1 MKWFQC
7 LGNKPRPGSGER
19 SQRRF
24 RPRELVGAL
33 TRTPTAV
40 RSSQAFLETARSDLS
55 RSRRTFVSSRDM
67 GVPVRVGR
75 AGHPEQRAGS
85 VGLHPDRESVQNEFE
100 TAEEVLVGFLVCG
113 FFVREH
119 LGSEH
124 RRGLRKPFRV
134 DKML

>member
-1 MKWFQC
+1 EGHSSPPAQRQWAGRVLAVSVQVVVAHVN
-7 LGNKPRPGSGER
+7 LTQRGSPGWSIRPPRD
-19 SQRRF
+19 QN
-24 RPRELVGAL
+24 L
-33 TRTPTAV
+33 
-40 RSSQAFLETARSDLS
+40 
-55 RSRRTFVSSRDM
+55 SSRDT
-67 GVPVRVGR
+67 GVPVRGGR

-85 VGLHPDRESVQNEFE
+85 AGLHPGRESVQNEFE